1 MTARC
6 FWCNGGGELVRMPV
20 TGVHTE
26 HYLLVH
32 PQHEH
37 ELRVYLL
44 ASERR
49 MRRLLAVLAAA
60 LIAAVPALAI
70 ATLFGTATRTAVAG
84 AIVLVIGA
92 AAWRYPIATPPLM
105 RSIGAR
111 NARSVTRL
119 IAALCTAVG
128 ALLMA
133 AAFGI

>member
-6 FWCNGGGELVRMPV
+6 FWCNGGGELVQMPV
-20 TGVHTE
+20 MGARSDR
-26 HYLLVH
+26 YLLVH
-32 PQHEH
+32 PEH
-37 ELRVYLL
+37 ERELHAFLL
-44 ASERR
+44 ASEHR

-70 ATLFGTATRTAVAG
+70 ASLFGAPTRTAVAG

-111 NARSVTRL
+111 NARNTTRL

-128 ALLMA
+128 LLLMA